1 MRKVHP
7 VDPLGGQ
14 AWVVRGAVPAGKAQ
28 RTVDEEWGYVNGETG
43 DGRGKTSAERR
54 IGARA
59 DEELRTEVKEAY
71 CEVAEARDEDPP
83 WLLLE

>member
-14 AWVVRGAVPAGKAQ
+14 AWVVRGAVPARNAQ
-28 RTVDEEWGYVNGETG
+28 RAVDEERGYVNGEAG
-43 DGRGKTSAERR
+43 DWGGEASAEWR

-59 DEELRTEVKEAY
+59 DEELRAEVEEAD
-71 CEVAEARDEDPP
+71 CEVTEARDEDPP
-83 WLLLE
+83 RLVLE